1 MSNASS
7 ELTRTPLVS
16 VLVCTYNAGPFLRPA
31 VLSLLGQVYT
41 KLEIVV
47 VDDGS
52 DDGCIETIADLTD
65 ARIKLV
71 RQENLGKAG
80 ALNRG
85 VAESTGELFAI
96 QDADD
101 LSHPRRIEQQV
112 GLMLE
117 HPDLAAVL
125 CGHELILNGKHLAP
139 RARACDRA
147 ECRRIVARMG
157 MPAHDPTAM
166 YRRALVQGFRF
177 EGFEPAEG
185 LDFILRVGEKLP
197 MMVVGECLYS
207 YRISAGS
214 ATRQDSE
221 RRFENVLS
229 VFARACARR
238 GLPEGMKTRFF
249 NAPWLLGRNR
259 VRDHNLP
266 AHFMESCID
275 LCRSGQRVQAARTA
289 LVCSAMRPFDL
300 HYHKALLYSVL
311 PQALVT
317 RLRRTV
323 KRHEAMANGFSLED

>member
-7 ELTRTPLVS
+7 EPTRTPLVS
-16 VLVCTYNAGPFLRPA
+16 VLVCTYNAGPYLRPA
-31 VLSLLGQVYT
+31 VLSLLEQVYT
-41 KLEIVV
+41 GIEIVI

-52 DDGCIETIADLTD
+52 DDGCIETIADLKD

-71 RQENLGKAG
+71 RQENRGKAG

-85 VAESTGELFAI
+85 VAESRGELFAI

-101 LSHPRRIEQQV
+101 LSHPQRIAKQV
-112 GLMLE
+112 ALMLE
-117 HPDLAAVL
+117 HPDLAAVF
-125 CGHELILNGKHLAP
+125 CGHELILDGKHRAP
-139 RARACDRA
+139 RARAHDRA

-166 YRRALVQGFRF
+166 YRRALVKDLRF
-177 EGFEPAEG
+177 EPVEPAEG
-185 LDFILRVGEKLP
+185 LDFIIRVGEKLP
-197 MMVVGECLYS
+197 MMVLGECLYS

-214 ATRQDSE
+214 ATRQDAE

-229 VFARACARR
+229 VYARACARR
-238 GLPEGMKTRFF
+238 GLPESMKSHFF
-249 NAPWLLGRNR
+249 NDPWLLGRNR

-275 LCRSGQRVQAARTA
+275 LCRSGQRLEAARTA
-289 LVCSAMRPFDL
+289 LVCSALRPFDL
-300 HYHKALLYSVL
+300 HYHKALLYSLL
-311 PQALVT
+311 PAGVVK

-323 KRHEAMANGFSLED
+323 KRHEAMANGFPL